1 MCLFY
6 EAYLD
11 KKESGNSYHMIKK
24 KEKKADLT
32 KEFIK
37 KVIKK
42 VVYHNQ
48 SQKNKR
54 YLSVKGICFW
64 IGCLCSI
71 IFLVYWY
78 QQIYCIKENFHHM
91 AMDCSLAQ
99 ISAIDKEM
107 KCFPVRKD
115 PKKKEQYDFDNGYG
129 GIRSKSGFYYY
140 YAHMR
145 NYAPGI
151 KKGKKVKAGTLL
163 GTMGDTG
170 YGKEGTHGKFAVH
183 LHFGI
188 YRDKK
193 GEECSLNPYDVL
205 LKLK

>member
-1 MCLFY
+1 MILIMDM
-6 EAYLD
+6 AV
-11 KKESGNSYHMIKK
+11 SGRM
-24 KEKKADLT
+24 A
-32 KEFIK
+32 
-37 KVIKK
+37 
-42 VVYHNQ
+42 
-48 SQKNKR
+48 
-54 YLSVKGICFW
+54 VKG
-64 IGCLCSI
+64 LMRESI
-71 IFLVYWY
+71 LWQVMTGVDIFSWLR
-78 QQIYCIKENFHHM
+78 
-91 AMDCSLAQ
+91 LG
-99 ISAIDKEM
+99 
-107 KCFPVRKD
+107 
-115 PKKKEQYDFDNGYG
+115 GYRL